1 MTLILFIYNI
11 NPEYKLSPK
20 LLLGV
25 KLAAHMT
32 SSQVMWAASKVEKS
46 TI

>member
-32 SSQVMWAASKVEKS
+32 SSVMWAASKVEKS